1 MYDDVKYFVT
11 KICKCIK
18 EKTLNTLPQ
27 APLKTITSSSPMELI
42 GSDFLHLDTYTG
54 SFQYLLVI
62 TDHFTRVYQVYPT
75 RNKEAKTAATKLFN
89 DYILRFGTPGK
100 ILHDQGREF
109 ENKLFTHLSKL
120 CNIKRLCTTPYH
132 PHCNGQVERMNRSII
147 EMLKTLE
154 ETEKKS
160 WKEHLQ
166 KLVYAYNCTKHST
179 TGYTPYFLLFGR
191 KPRLPI
197 DLILEPTNKATQ
209 QTYSKFVDDWRN
221 QMNQVYKIA
230 STSSSCRKRK
240 DIARHDSKGPLTAV
254 LEKGDRVLIRNL
266 SKRGG
271 TGKIRSFWE
280 DKMHVIIEN
289 LNSENITY
297 KVQPENDL
305 NGKIH
310 TLHRNMLLSCDNLLD
325 NYDWSIIDENHISN
339 HKSKE
344 YIKSKLSDTNTQIKD
359 RIKNVTHNRSRGNKR
374 KEVAYSDAETE
385 NSTENEA
392 LEFTPK
398 ELLCLDQGRIKRELE
413 RDSRNEGSGQQEN
426 VDFTIG
432 QTAELDHKP
441 NIIPKRGRTKKIIQV
456 EDGSDYWEREKLQT
470 LEKVQENDIVQNN
483 VQPTE
488 ETRVKKLIYIEDP
501 ERIQVMGR
509 EREKQQR
516 LPELKSQ
523 KRVKNLIYIQDPE
536 SMQHIDLRR
545 SQGQQMNQ
553 PNTGKRKVRGPNN
566 IKRHQ
571 PKKEYLLRSK
581 HNTKTATVSEIS
593 HSGERVQQAMN
604 EERLLFD
611 QNKNPSVFA
620 KPNDPNLTANG
631 GYDHQADNEYG
642 GNGYDHAGSQSG
654 RYGYDNQADNEY
666 DGNGYD

>member
-62 TDHFTRVYQVYPT
+62 RDHFTRVYQVYPT

-160 WKEHLQ
+160 WKDHLQ

-271 TGKIRSFWE
+271 TGK
-280 DKMHVIIEN
+280 
-289 LNSENITY
+289 L
-297 KVQPENDL
+297 DL
-305 NGKIH
+305 SGKIKC
-310 TLHRNMLLSCDNLLD
+310 M
-325 NYDWSIIDENHISN
+325 
-339 HKSKE
+339 
-344 YIKSKLSDTNTQIKD
+344 
-359 RIKNVTHNRSRGNKR
+359 
-374 KEVAYSDAETE
+374 
-385 NSTENEA
+385 
-392 LEFTPK
+392 
-398 ELLCLDQGRIKRELE
+398 
-413 RDSRNEGSGQQEN
+413 
-426 VDFTIG
+426 
-432 QTAELDHKP
+432 
-441 NIIPKRGRTKKIIQV
+441 
-456 EDGSDYWEREKLQT
+456 
-470 LEKVQENDIVQNN
+470 
-483 VQPTE
+483 
-488 ETRVKKLIYIEDP
+488 
-501 ERIQVMGR
+501 
-509 EREKQQR
+509 
-516 LPELKSQ
+516 
-523 KRVKNLIYIQDPE
+523 
-536 SMQHIDLRR
+536 
-545 SQGQQMNQ
+545 
-553 PNTGKRKVRGPNN
+553 
-566 IKRHQ
+566 
-571 PKKEYLLRSK
+571 
-581 HNTKTATVSEIS
+581 
-593 HSGERVQQAMN
+593 
-604 EERLLFD
+604 
-611 QNKNPSVFA
+611 
-620 KPNDPNLTANG
+620 
-631 GYDHQADNEYG
+631 
-642 GNGYDHAGSQSG
+642 
-654 RYGYDNQADNEY
+654 
-666 DGNGYD
+666 